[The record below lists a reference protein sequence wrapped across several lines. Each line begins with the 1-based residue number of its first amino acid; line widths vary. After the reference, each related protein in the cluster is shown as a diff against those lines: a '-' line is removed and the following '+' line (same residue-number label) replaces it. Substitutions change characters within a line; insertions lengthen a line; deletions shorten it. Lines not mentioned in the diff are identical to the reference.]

1 MAVSD
6 ADKAFRDRQAMID
19 EFSPIP
25 LGYAFLRCSWEKNGI
40 RAAIAR
46 AWAADWWR
54 IAQKAAGR
62 SRRAGLPRSH
72 SLGDNASMTRGP
84 PSTML

>member
-1 MAVSD
+1 MVVSD

-40 RAAIAR
+40 RATIWR
-46 AWAADWWR
+46 APATAEFR
-54 IAQKAAGR
+54 NAQKVAGR
-62 SRRAGLPRSH
+62 GARAGLPRAD
-72 SLGDNASMTRGP
+72 SLGDNANMTRGP